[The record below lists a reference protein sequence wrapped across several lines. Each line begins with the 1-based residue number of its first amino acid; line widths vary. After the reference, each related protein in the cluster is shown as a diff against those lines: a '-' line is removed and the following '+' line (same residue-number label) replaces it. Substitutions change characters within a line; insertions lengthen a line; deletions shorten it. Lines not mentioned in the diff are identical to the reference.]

1 MKILMTGAKG
11 FIGKNLVRVL
21 SRLGHLVYSFDADNT
36 EEELRHYVSQSDF
49 IIHLAGVNRPL
60 KKEEFYDGNVNF
72 SKKLLDIVRS
82 EGSKASIIFSSSTQA
97 ALDNDYG
104 KSKRMAEELFFE
116 ESSSRQIYVYRLY
129 NVFGKGCRPG
139 YNSVIATWCDAVISD
154 KPITINENDPSI
166 DFVYIDDVISSFLMA
181 IDGKL
186 HTTSSEAEILYPST
200 HYKKKLSE
208 VLALLRSFK
217 KSREDLMV
225 PLQDGFSKK
234 LYATYLSYLP
244 PDSFSY
250 DLLTHE
256 DDRGSFTECLHF
268 PTYGQVSVNVSHPG
282 ITKGNHYH
290 ETKNEKFLCVS
301 GDVIIRFR
309 KVGGEDV
316 YEYHCSDKKME
327 IVDIPPGYTH
337 SIETVG
343 EKDSVTL
350 MWANET
356 YDPDNPDTYREDV
369 LKDDK

>member
-1 MKILMTGAKG
+1 MKILVTGAKG

-21 SRLGHLVYSFDADNT
+21 SRKGHEVYSFDVDNT
-36 EEELRHYVSQSDF
+36 EGELRHYVSQSDF

-60 KKEEFYDGNVNF
+60 NKEEFYDGNVNF
-72 SKKLLDIVRS
+72 SKRLLDILHQ
-82 EGSKASIIFSSSTQA
+82 EASKASIIFSSSTQA

-116 ESSSRQIYVYRLY
+116 ESHNRPIYVFRLY

-139 YNSVIATWCDAVISD
+139 YNSVIATWCDAVIND
-154 KPITINENDPSI
+154 KPIKVNESDPTI
-166 DFVYIDDVISSFLMA
+166 DFVYIDDVISSFLLTV
-181 IDGKL
+181 DGKL
-186 HTTSSEAEILYPST
+186 HTTSNEDEILYPST
-200 HYKKKLSE
+200 RYKKKLSE
-208 VLALLRSFK
+208 VLSLLQSFK
-217 KSREDLMV
+217 KSREDLNV

-244 PDSFSY
+244 TSSFSY
-250 DLLTHE
+250 GLTSHTDE
-256 DDRGSFTECLHF
+256 RGSFTECLHF
-268 PTYGQVSVNVSHPG
+268 PSYGQVSVNVSHPG

-301 GDVIIRFR
+301 GEVIIRFR
-309 KVGGEDV
+309 KVGEKDV
-316 YEYHCSDKKME
+316 YEYHCSDRKLE

-337 SIETVG
+337 SIETIG

-350 MWANET
+350 MWANEA

-369 LKDDK
+369 LAADK